1 YRDSRRVLLFL
12 LAALVANFA
21 FSYFFYTPKMWRL
34 RAEASTTVAQY
45 ELLQK
50 RVAIMSEELLLI
62 KERDRGVYR
71 SIFSQDTL
79 STPTRYF
86 EPSFNESYGR
96 YAALIQNTESQV
108 EELARKLYHASLSLD
123 DMETLAKNKDA
134 MAERVPAI
142 WPIDRRALRGHIGAF
157 GSRVHPI
164 SRRIRFHEGVDFAGP
179 VGTPVVATGAGV
191 VSRDKITGGY
201 GLQVLIDHGIGYKT
215 RYGHLSKILVT
226 MGQSVVRGQVIGL
239 MGSTGRSTGSHL
251 HYEVI
256 HRGRPVNPVSYFS
269 RDMTSAEFQ
278 EIINSAR
285 QITYEIEE

>member
-1 YRDSRRVLLFL
+1 MTKNTLHNYFREQFVVPFRLWLYRYTRRVLLIL
-12 LAALVANFA
+12 IAALVANFA

-142 WPIDRRALRGHIGAF
+142 WPIDRRALRGHIEYTQYHAE
-157 GSRVHPI
+157 SASTKESTLPARSELP
-164 SRRIRFHEGVDFAGP
+164 SWLREQAWCR
-179 VGTPVVATGAGV
+179 ATKLPADMV
-191 VSRDKITGGY
+191 CKCLSIT
-201 GLQVLIDHGIGYKT
+201 VLATKPDT
-215 RYGHLSKILVT
+215 
-226 MGQSVVRGQVIGL
+226 
-239 MGSTGRSTGSHL
+239 
-251 HYEVI
+251 
-256 HRGRPVNPVSYFS
+256 
-269 RDMTSAEFQ
+269 DTSAKYSSQ
-278 EIINSAR
+278 WVRAWCAAK
-285 QITYEIEE
+285 